1 MPSKA
6 TALRYTRS
14 VKSDK
19 ASECYSRSG
28 IRRILGINE
37 NRLRSWE
44 RAGLTEAKES
54 YTFSDLI
61 SLRTLQGL
69 RAERISTKRIQQAL
83 EQLRHRLAT
92 VAHPLSE
99 FKIVSY
105 GRRIALELPGE
116 KIEALTGQL
125 LLKFDVERL
134 RQASVVEMQ
143 SGAGQSQE
151 LAPDGEALF
160 QRALELENN
169 GAPVPEVVELY
180 RKVLECDPG
189 AAGALVNLGT
199 LQFREGE
206 TDQAEQHYRDA
217 LRLNPNY
224 ALAHYNLANICDAAG
239 RLEEAV
245 QHYSDAL
252 RYCPDYADAHYNLAL
267 VEERLERSAEAAKHW
282 KAYLQFDSS
291 SPWARI
297 ARLKLQQL
305 REPVHREPRPV
316 GITFRKPF
324 NGAQE

>member
-28 IRRILGINE
+28 LRRILGINE

-69 RAERISTKRIQQAL
+69 RAEHISTKRIQQAL
-83 EQLRHRLAT
+83 EQLRHRLA
-92 VAHPLSE
+92 AGPHPLSE

-143 SGAGQSQE
+143 SASGQSQQP
-151 LAPDGEALF
+151 APDSEALF

-199 LQFREGE
+199 LRFRQGE
-206 TDQAEQHYRDA
+206 TDQAEQDYRDA
-217 LRLNPNY
+217 LRLSPSY
-224 ALAHYNLANICDAAG
+224 ALAHYNLANICDTAG

-245 QHYSDAL
+245 QHYSAAL
-252 RYCPDYADAHYNLAL
+252 RYRPDYADAHYNLAL
-267 VEERLERSAEAAKHW
+267 VEERLGSWAEAAKHW
-282 KAYLQFDSS
+282 NAYLQFDSS
-291 SPWARI
+291 SPWAKI
-297 ARLKLQQL
+297 ARVKLQRL
-305 REPVHREPRPV
+305 REPVHRESRSV
-316 GITFRKPF
+316 GITFRNPF